1 MFSYKNDVHVHLMY
15 CQVHWCEVTW
25 KMHTIVDEQRAD
37 HKESWLKNSGFLSYS
52 LATAANNNKFYE
64 CVQQQNPKVLTLV
77 LSRTH
82 FDSKQMR
89 KVRLWCTLF
98 FCKENTYEN
107 PIYLHWWMNSKCKL
121 RLNIQQTISF
131 FFELK
136 AVYPYMTD
144 GNLLNFFCSV
154 ITKVNLNIYLNRVE
168 NATVEIRI

>member
-25 KMHTIVDEQRAD
+25 KMHTIVDEQRAN
-37 HKESWLKNSGFLSYS
+37 HTESWLKNSGFLSYS

-64 CVQQQNPKVLTLV
+64 CVQQQFQFFSVSFAHTFWFKTNAEGKIVVHSFLLQRNYVRKSDLFTLANE
-77 LSRTH
+77 
-82 FDSKQMR
+82 FQMQIE
-89 KVRLWCTLF
+89 T
-98 FCKENTYEN
+98 
-107 PIYLHWWMNSKCKL
+107 
-121 RLNIQQTISF
+121 LNIQQTISF